1 MPQADVLVVGAGIA
15 GLAAAERLAAAGRR
29 VLVLEGRDRIGGR
42 IHTAHDP
49 DLDVPVELGAEFV
62 HGDPS
67 ELIALIRRL
76 GLTVA
81 PARERHQRGLGE
93 AAPPLPDL
101 THTLAKLLDGA
112 ARGRDR
118 AAADLLQE
126 HAATARP
133 GELETVARYLE
144 GFHAADLS
152 LLGTRALAQNERA
165 GDEDGEQI
173 QRVGEGYGT
182 LIRRLADTIDPERCE
197 IRLDAEVRAIRWR
210 RGEVRAQVRVA
221 RQGSA
226 EEIVASGLV
235 LTVPLPVLRRLVTGP
250 GSERLEPVPA
260 VWMDALPCLHMG
272 AAHRVVLGFD
282 RRWWVTGEDQGPSF
296 VHGTGESFPVWWTA
310 LPSRAPVITGWAG
323 GPRGALM
330 SGRGEDTMIRAALES
345 LASVFGRD
353 VGELRS
359 RLRVAYVHD
368 WSADP
373 LAGGAYS
380 YGGVGAIE
388 ARSVLVRP
396 VEATLYLAGE
406 AVAEE
411 GRNATVHGA
420 LTSGYRAAERLLAD
434 HGGHGTG
441 RG

>member
-1 MPQADVLVVGAGIA
+1 MAQADVVVVGAGIA

-29 VLVLEGRDRIGGR
+29 VLVLEARDRIGGR

-49 DLDVPVELGAEFV
+49 ELDIPVELGAEFV
-62 HGDPS
+62 HGHPA
-67 ELIALIRRL
+67 ELMALVRRL
-76 GLTVA
+76 GLTVQS
-81 PARERHQRGLGE
+81 ARERHQRGPGE

-101 THTLAKLLDGA
+101 PHTLAKLLDGA
-112 ARGRDR
+112 DQGRDR
-118 AAADLLQE
+118 SAADLLQE

-133 GELETVARYLE
+133 GELETAARYLE

-152 LLGTRALAQNERA
+152 LLGTRALAQNEKA

-173 QRVGEGYGT
+173 QRVVEGYGT
-182 LIRRLADTIDPERCE
+182 VIRRLADRIDPDRCE
-197 IRLDAEVRAIRWR
+197 IRLDSEVRAIRWS
-210 RGEVRAQVRVA
+210 RGEARVQIRGTGA
-221 RQGSA
+221 ASD
-226 EEIVASGLV
+226 EIVAGRVV

-260 VWMDALPCLHMG
+260 AWLDALPSLHMG

-282 RRWWVTGEDQGPSF
+282 RRWWVPDGGDGPSF
-296 VHGTGESFPVWWTA
+296 VHGGGESFPVWWTA
-310 LPSRAPVITGWAG
+310 LPSRAPVITGWSG
-323 GPRGALM
+323 GPRGALL
-330 SGRGEDTMIRAALES
+330 SGKGEDTMIRAALES

-353 VGELRS
+353 VGQLRS
-359 RLRVAYVHD
+359 RLRVAYAHD

-380 YGGVGAIE
+380 YGGIGAIA
-388 ARSVLVRP
+388 ARAALVQP
-396 VEATLYLAGE
+396 VDGTLYLAGE

-420 LTSGYRAAERLLAD
+420 LASGYRAADRLLAQP
-434 HGGHGTG
+434 
-441 RG
+441 

>member
-1 MPQADVLVVGAGIA
+1 MAQADVLVVGAGIA

-29 VLVLEGRDRIGGR
+29 VLVLEARDRIGGR

-62 HGDPS
+62 HGHPS
-67 ELIALIRRL
+67 ELMEVIRRL
-76 GLTVA
+76 GLTVVS
-81 PARERHQRGLGE
+81 ARERHQRGPAE

-101 THTLAKLLDGA
+101 PHTLAKLLHGADG
-112 ARGRDR
+112 GRDR

-133 GELETVARYLE
+133 GELETAARYLE

-173 QRVGEGYGT
+173 QRVREGYGT
-182 LIRRLADTIDPERCE
+182 LIRRLADTIDPDRGE
-197 IRLDAEVRAIRWR
+197 IRLETEVRGIRWR
-210 RGEVRAQVRVA
+210 RGEVRAQVRMA
-221 RQGSA
+221 REATS
-226 EEIVASGLV
+226 EEIVASGVV
-235 LTVPLPVLRRLVTGP
+235 LTVPLPMLRRLVAGP

-260 VWMDALPCLHMG
+260 AWLDALPCLHMG
-272 AAHRVVLGFD
+272 AAHRVVLGFE
-282 RRWWVTGEDQGPSF
+282 RRWWVAGENDGPSF
-296 VHGTGESFPVWWTA
+296 VHGGGESFPVWWTA
-310 LPSRAPVITGWAG
+310 LPSRAPVITGWSG

-330 SGRGEDTMIRAALES
+330 AGKGEDSLVRAALES

-353 VGELRS
+353 VGKLRS
-359 RLRVAYVHD
+359 QLRVAYTHD

-388 ARSVLVRP
+388 ARAVLVRP

-420 LTSGYRAAERLLAD
+420 LASGYRAAERLLAD
-434 HGGHGTG
+434 QGGHGTG
-441 RG
+441 RS

>member
-29 VLVLEGRDRIGGR
+29 VLMLEARDRIGGR

-49 DLDVPVELGAEFV
+49 DLDVPMELGAEFV
-62 HGDPS
+62 HGQPR

-81 PARERHQRGLGE
+81 PARERHQRGPGE

-101 THTLAKLLDGA
+101 PRTLAKLLDGA
-112 ARGRDR
+112 DRGPDR

-133 GELETVARYLE
+133 GELETAARYLE

-152 LLGTRALAQNERA
+152 LLGTRALAQNEQA
-165 GDEDGEQI
+165 GEEDGEQI
-173 QRVGEGYGT
+173 QRVAEGYGT
-182 LIRRLADTIDPERCE
+182 LVRRLADAIDPDRCE
-197 IRLDAEVRAIRWR
+197 IRLDTEVLAVRWR
-210 RGEVRAQVRVA
+210 RGEVRVRVRA
-221 RQGSA
+221 ATQA
-226 EEIVASGLV
+226 PTEELVAAGAV
-235 LTVPLPVLRRLVTGP
+235 LTVPLPVLRRMVLGP
-250 GSERLEPVPA
+250 GDERLEPVPA
-260 VWMDALPCLHMG
+260 AWLDALPALHMG

-282 RRWWVTGEDQGPSF
+282 RRWWAPANDAGPSF
-296 VHGTGESFPVWWTA
+296 VHGGGEPFPVWWTA
-310 LPSRAPVITGWAG
+310 LPSRAPVITGWVG
-323 GPRGALM
+323 GPRGALL
-330 SGRGEDTMIRAALES
+330 SGKGEDSLIRAALES

-359 RLRVAYVHD
+359 RLRVAYAHD
-368 WSADP
+368 WSADR

-380 YGGVGAIE
+380 YGGIGAIE
-388 ARSVLVRP
+388 ARATLVRP
-396 VEATLYLAGE
+396 VETTLYLAGE

-420 LTSGYRAAERLLAD
+420 LVSGYRAAERMLAD
-434 HGGHGTG
+434 GGGHGTK

>member
-1 MPQADVLVVGAGIA
+1 MAQADVLVVGAGIA

-29 VLVLEGRDRIGGR
+29 DLVLEARDRIGGR

-49 DLDVPVELGAEFV
+49 DLDIPVELGAEFV
-62 HGDPS
+62 HGHPA
-67 ELIALIRRL
+67 ELMALVRRL
-76 GLTVA
+76 GLTVRS
-81 PARERHQRGLGE
+81 ARERHQRGPGE

-101 THTLAKLLDGA
+101 PHTLAKLLDGA
-112 ARGRDR
+112 DRGRDR

-126 HAATARP
+126 HAATARAR
-133 GELETVARYLE
+133 ELETAARYLE

-152 LLGTRALAQNERA
+152 LLGSRALAQNEKA
-165 GDEDGEQI
+165 GEEDGEQI
-173 QRVGEGYGT
+173 QRVAEGYGT
-182 LIRRLADTIDPERCE
+182 LVRRLADTIDPDRCE
-197 IRLDAEVRAIRWR
+197 IRLDTEVRAIRWR
-210 RGEVRAQVRVA
+210 RGEARAQVWA
-221 RQGSA
+221 GGKA
-226 EEIVASGLV
+226 TWDEIAAAGVV

-260 VWMDALPCLHMG
+260 AWLGALASLHMG

-282 RRWWVTGEDQGPSF
+282 SRWWVAGEGDGPSF
-296 VHGTGESFPVWWTA
+296 VHGGGESFPVWWTA
-310 LPSRAPVITGWAG
+310 LPSRAPVITGWSG
-323 GPRGALM
+323 GPRGALL
-330 SGRGEDTMIRAALES
+330 SGKGEDTMVRAALES

-359 RLRVAYVHD
+359 RLRVAYAHD

-380 YGGVGAIE
+380 YGGIGAIE
-388 ARSVLVRP
+388 ARGALVRP
-396 VEATLYLAGE
+396 VEGTLFLAGE

-420 LTSGYRAAERLLAD
+420 LVSGYRAAERVLGQL
-434 HGGHGTG
+434 
-441 RG
+441 